1 MNCTIIK
8 GKVKKNIVFII
19 MLLFQCQEPTKVN
32 DNNEIDFEKLV
43 GTWQSINNSGDVPRV
58 DEIIFSNNSNFI
70 KENFYSVLQCVSNSD
85 EVYNCF
91 WQKDEY
97 IGNILNNGK
106 IEINATEHIR
116 RRYLNTNNNRGDLDT
131 LYYPDREYPHTW
143 FQSYK
148 IFGDSVIG
156 IQYSGVEWQYFR
168 RSYIDGWE
176 MLYIALK

>member
-91 WQKDEY
+91 WQKM
-97 IGNILNNGK
+97 NIL
-106 IEINATEHIR
+106 
-116 RRYLNTNNNRGDLDT
+116 
-131 LYYPDREYPHTW
+131 
-143 FQSYK
+143 
-148 IFGDSVIG
+148 G
-156 IQYSGVEWQYFR
+156 IY
-168 RSYIDGWE
+168 
-176 MLYIALK
+176 